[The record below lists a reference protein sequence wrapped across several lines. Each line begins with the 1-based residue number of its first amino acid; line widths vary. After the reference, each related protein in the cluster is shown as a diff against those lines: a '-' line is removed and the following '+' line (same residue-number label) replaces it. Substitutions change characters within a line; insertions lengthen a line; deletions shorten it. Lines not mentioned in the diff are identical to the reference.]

1 MPVVVVVAVPTCEP
15 VGVMV
20 NVPVL
25 DAVGVMV
32 KVGNLVSVGTKACVQ
47 VIKGVSVA
55 VGVLSGWGA
64 MPIAIS
70 PAQ

>member
-20 NVPVL
+20 NVTVL
-25 DAVGVMV
+25 DGVGDTV
-32 KVGNLVSVGTKACVQ
+32 KVGNLVNVGTKARVL
-47 VIKGVSVA
+47 VINGVSVA
-55 VGVLSGWGA
+55 VGVISGCGA
-64 MPIAIS
+64 IPIAIN